1 VIRKI
6 LSLIAILYL
15 PFDTAFSQEFQA
27 YPTTLPGFQAGG
39 TSWGDFDKDG
49 DLDLVINGILGSG
62 TPVTKVYRNQNGE
75 FQEMGAN
82 LPSLYGGSVAWGDYD
97 NDNDLDL
104 LLSGTDY
111 YGEGAT
117 LLYRNDNGSF
127 HSVPVPFCGVSLG
140 EAAWLDYNND
150 GFLDVIVTG
159 DTLYNAPVTR
169 LYKNNGDGS
178 FSYIPS
184 PFFPSINSFVAIG
197 DYNNDGN
204 QDILVAGY
212 SDSFFL
218 TRLYRND
225 NGTFVDS
232 GIAFD
237 SVAYGDGIFTD
248 YDKDGDPDLFFI
260 GANNQVQYIIRQY
273 RNDGNGIFIQ
283 VPNNMKGEWGGE
295 ISAADFNNDGY
306 PDLGVTGSLCCGD
319 ALTRLYKNNGD
330 GTFDTLPMNFPPMAN
345 SQICFGDFDND
356 GDADFILT
364 GYPAGD
370 TIPARTYLYR
380 NMSRNAPLTPNTPPN
395 APDGLT
401 SEVDGQK
408 VIFHW
413 DHAQDDLTPSLALTY
428 NIRVGLSPA
437 TMERLAPYSNPADG
451 FVKVYDVGNVGQDTS
466 WTLLGLPTGEYYWS
480 VQALDHSSAASV
492 FAPAE
497 TFSVGNAGT
506 QEIASG
512 EGLVRITPNPV
523 GSTMKITAGKSCENA
538 HFFLCNLN
546 GKRILS
552 GKLDGTSAILD
563 TQNLAPGIY
572 FLVLTKDN
580 NILKIKVVKE

>member
-408 VIFHW
+408 VIFH
-413 DHAQDDLTPSLALTY
+413 
-428 NIRVGLSPA
+428 
-437 TMERLAPYSNPADG
+437 
-451 FVKVYDVGNVGQDTS
+451 
-466 WTLLGLPTGEYYWS
+466 
-480 VQALDHSSAASV
+480 
-492 FAPAE
+492 
-497 TFSVGNAGT
+497 
-506 QEIASG
+506 
-512 EGLVRITPNPV
+512 
-523 GSTMKITAGKSCENA
+523 
-538 HFFLCNLN
+538 
-546 GKRILS
+546 
-552 GKLDGTSAILD
+552 
-563 TQNLAPGIY
+563 
-572 FLVLTKDN
+572 
-580 NILKIKVVKE
+580 